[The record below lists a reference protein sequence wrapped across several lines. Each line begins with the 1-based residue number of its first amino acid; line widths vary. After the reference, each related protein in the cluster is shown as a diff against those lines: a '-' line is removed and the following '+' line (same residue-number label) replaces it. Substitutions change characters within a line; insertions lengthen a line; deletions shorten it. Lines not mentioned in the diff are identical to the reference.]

1 MEHAIWWKLCAH
13 IFSLLLLLLCS
24 VFFLLNFTSMFHTY
38 FIWIVCIGNDRLLIQ
53 AIYVYIY
60 AENGHHSVHRK
71 LQLICKYYILL
82 TVQTSLARVTYIPK
96 LFLPSSRIIVYD
108 FVYFFFCSIRRRY
121 CCCWW
126 CFFII
131 YLIMCL
137 SWSET
142 GGPPNNYYVITQ
154 YLSFTINYERTMA
167 KQKPS

>member
-24 VFFLLNFTSMFHTY
+24 VFFFTQFHIDVSY
-38 FIWIVCIGNDRLLIQ
+38 IFHLDRMHWKWPSLDTSN
-53 AIYVYIY
+53 IY

-137 SWSET
+137 SWFETET
-142 GGPPNNYYVITQ
+142 GGPPSHSISHS
-154 YLSFTINYERTMA
+154 L
-167 KQKPS
+167 

>member
-1 MEHAIWWKLCAH
+1 MCAYFF
-13 IFSLLLLLLCS
+13 IVVVIVLLC
-24 VFFLLNFTSMFHTY
+24 VFFYSISHRC
-38 FIWIVCIGNDRLLIQ
+38 FIHISFGSYALEMTVSWYKQ
-53 AIYVYIY
+53 YIYIYIY
-60 AENGHHSVHRK
+60 AENGHHSLHRK